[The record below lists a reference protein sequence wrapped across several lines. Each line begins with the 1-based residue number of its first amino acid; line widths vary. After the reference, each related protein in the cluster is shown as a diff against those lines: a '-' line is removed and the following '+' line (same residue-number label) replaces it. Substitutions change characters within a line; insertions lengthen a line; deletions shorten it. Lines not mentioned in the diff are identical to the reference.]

1 MKIDEDINHMLTDI
15 VKSHHTIDEA
25 ILRFLESLPGYEYRF
40 HRPLTI
46 KSYER
51 CLLRDPNNFNDYMK
65 GNGIVQI
72 DAVRRDNL
80 EFYKA
85 RILNVVEPRTASK
98 FITAVKQLF
107 KYSSKLGWIDENIT
121 LDFELPKAP
130 QKKEIEVIKPE
141 LCEALLNGDWGCNP
155 FARKRNHLI
164 LCFFLRRGMH
174 PKEIPGVMLVHIEP
188 YKDVAV
194 ISVCG
199 KRSKWREVMLDPYT
213 WHALQDYA
221 PERGKYL
228 AWRGVSDEHLILGSL
243 PRPDGSYA
251 MSIAGVSGVIKRMKT
266 LLERRGCLL
275 SLKNVCPNLMRHT
288 AESND
293 WERAEHLPVHHPELS
308 IPNQYG
314 NSLPVALKHY
324 IRHSRRNAYL
334 LLKGGSIIDD
344 LKKGSAS
351 AENDLTRLKSQ
362 FPETNG
368 FPMYDAGL

>member
-1 MKIDEDINHMLTDI
+1 MQIDPDINHLLTNI
-15 VKSHHTIDEA
+15 EKCHHTIEDA
-25 ILRFLESLPGYEYRF
+25 VCRFLESLPGYEYRF

-51 CLLRDPNNFNDYMK
+51 CLLRDPNNFNDFMK
-65 GNGIVQI
+65 RNGIVQI
-72 DAVRRDNL
+72 EVINKDNL
-80 EFYKA
+80 EFYKSF
-85 RILNVVEPRTASK
+85 ILNNVEPRTASK

-107 KYSSKLGWIDENIT
+107 KYSLRLGWIDENIAF
-121 LDFELPKAP
+121 DFELPKVQ

-141 LCEALLNGDWGCNP
+141 ICEILLNGNWGYNP
-155 FARKRNHLI
+155 YTRSRNHLI
-164 LCFFLRRGMH
+164 LCLFLRRGMH
-174 PKEIPGVMLVHIEP
+174 PKEIPGIMLEHIEP
-188 YKDVAV
+188 YKDIAV

-199 KRSKWREVMLDPYT
+199 KRGKWREVMLDPYT
-213 WHALQDYA
+213 WQALQDYA

-243 PRPDGSYA
+243 PRHDGSYA
-251 MSIAGVSGVIKRMKT
+251 MSIFGVSGIIKRMKT
-266 LLERRGCLL
+266 LLERQGCLL
-275 SLKNVCPNLMRHT
+275 SLKNVSPNLMRHT

-314 NSLPVALKHY
+314 NSLSVALTHY
-324 IRHSRRNAYL
+324 VKHSRRNAYM

-344 LKKGSAS
+344 LKKGSPS
-351 AENDLTRLKSQ
+351 AENDLNALKNQ

-368 FPMYDAGL
+368 FPLFDAGL